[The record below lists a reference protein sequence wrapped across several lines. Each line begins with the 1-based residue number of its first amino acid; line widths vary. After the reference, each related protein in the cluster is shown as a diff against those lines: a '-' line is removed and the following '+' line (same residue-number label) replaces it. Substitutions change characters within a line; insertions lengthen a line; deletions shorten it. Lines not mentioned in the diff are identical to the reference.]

1 MDTQKNTT
9 RICLGLILATAFLLR
24 FIGLGSDELLFDEG
38 LYSFRSIG
46 WLDYL
51 ESPYQTTPVQW
62 LSDKTD
68 LPGWLKLSFHDHPP
82 LFFLIQKISF
92 GLFDDSLLA
101 SRLPSVIFGV
111 ASTYL
116 FYLIL
121 CQLFTKTKTP
131 ANQGLTLIGMFLV
144 SVNFAHISVSRM
156 AMMESV
162 LFFFI
167 LLNIYY
173 FLKLL
178 ENSKHWLGFGITL
191 GLAFLTKYIAIFL
204 IPAYFIFLLMSKR
217 DLLKNLRFYHSLVIA
232 VLIFSPVVIYNIQS
246 YKTFG
251 HFDLQLAY
259 ILKQKTP
266 WPVNEFGG
274 KTQEPFSKIWENLSA
289 VFSIPFLIA
298 SAAGI
303 GLTVWKKELR
313 KKLLLM
319 LLVSLFVTL
328 LLTQTGSAIRFVSL
342 YIIPF
347 IFFISALFVYLWEK
361 KSKIALVILILFATQ
376 EMFFTVKNV
385 FINPPDYGVAK
396 LDRYSESVLGKGRS
410 ETVPAHPNPHLNKVI
425 QKHAAER
432 PVTLEPTGL
441 IYDDDIATGPML
453 WLFSRR
459 QYYHA
464 IPVMTSS
471 KFQENLKNN
480 PDMFKGLTLY
490 FIKTEP
496 AAPTNPIRQTDYAKQ
511 VEELLV
517 SQNQKPAVVIT
528 TRYHQPAFKVY
539 KFSLQ

>member
-1 MDTQKNTT
+1 MQKNTT
-9 RICLGLILATAFLLR
+9 KIWLGLILAIAFMLR
-24 FIGLGSDELLFDEG
+24 FWGLGLGELVFDEG
-38 LYSFRSIG
+38 LYGFRSIG

-51 ESPYQTTPVQW
+51 ESSYQTTPVQW

-191 GLAFLTKYIAIFL
+191 GLAFLTKYIAAFLLPVYFVFL
-204 IPAYFIFLLMSKR
+204 IMRRRDVLKKKEIWLAALLA
-217 DLLKNLRFYHSLVIA
+217 LI
-232 VLIFSPVVIYNIQS
+232 IFSPVILYNILS

-259 ILKQKTP
+259 IFKQNTP
-266 WPVNEFGG
+266 WSGNGIWG
-274 KTQEPFSKIWENLSA
+274 KNQEPFSVIAENLPLI
-289 VFSIPFLIA
+289 FSRPFIA
-298 SAAGI
+298 AALAGFI
-303 GLTVWKKELR
+303 LALFKIKKQPQNW
-313 KKLLLM
+313 LM
-319 LLVSLFVTL
+319 LLVLLFSIL
-328 LLTQTGSAIRFVSL
+328 LLVFTGAAIRFTSL
-342 YIIPF
+342 LVIPMAYFAALFFTYLWPRSPKIIPA
-347 IFFISALFVYLWEK
+347 ILLLFVANEL
-361 KSKIALVILILFATQ
+361 
-376 EMFFTVKNV
+376 FFTINRV
-385 FINPPDYGVAK
+385 FINPPDYGVVK
-396 LDRYSESVLGKGRS
+396 LDRYFDSILGDGRS
-410 ETVPAHPNPHLNKVI
+410 EAIPTHPTYLNEVI
-425 QKHAAER
+425 QKYAAER

-471 KFQENLKNN
+471 KFQESLKNN
-480 PDMFKGLTLY
+480 PDMFRGLTLY
-490 FIKTEP
+490 FIKAEA

-528 TRYHQPAFKVY
+528 TRYHQPAFRVY
-539 KFSLQ
+539 KFSLK